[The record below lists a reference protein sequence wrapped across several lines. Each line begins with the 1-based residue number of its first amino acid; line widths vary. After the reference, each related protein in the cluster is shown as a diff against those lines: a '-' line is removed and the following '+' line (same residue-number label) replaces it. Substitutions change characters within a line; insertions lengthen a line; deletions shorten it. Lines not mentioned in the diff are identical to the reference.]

1 MRWLL
6 ATLVMFGVLIFF
18 DFISWE
24 VALGCLAMAL
34 VIPLVQTV
42 QRIDSNLQTLVE
54 RGSK

>member
-24 VALGCLAMAL
+24 VALGCLAIAL
-34 VIPLVQTV
+34 VIPLFQTA

-54 RGSK
+54 RDNR

>member
-54 RGSK
+54 RENK